1 MSAFDQIA
9 FNKKPKAFGL
19 PNRGPRYNSVEI
31 CGSFDDWQVRHQ
43 MNFDPFTNQWFV
55 TLHLKPGEEL
65 LITENSQ
72 RVAKLTGEIYP
83 QNLPRQK
90 GSAKGKLIVH
100 SEDDEHLEAFQE
112 YMP

>member
-1 MSAFDQIA
+1 MITISLEEAQAKLSELIH
-9 FNKKPKAFGL
+9 N
-19 PNRGPRYNSVEI
+19 
-31 CGSFDDWQVRHQ
+31 
-43 MNFDPFTNQWFV
+43 
-55 TLHLKPGEEL
+55 LKPGEEL

-112 YMP
+112 YLP